1 MSEMIGRLRVALGLE
16 TASFEKGAKRATA
29 EINTLGSTTEKAALH
44 VGKMGKAVIAAGGAF
59 VASSLVS
66 SLKSTVEESLRSI
79 KAMKELA
86 QVSNSSLAEFQAVA
100 FAAGTV
106 GVEMDKLADIYKDMN
121 DRVGEFLS
129 TGSGPMKDFFDKIAP
144 KVGVTAEQFK
154 NLSGPQALQLYV
166 SSLEKAGVN
175 QQQMTF
181 YLEAMSGDL
190 TKLLPLLQN
199 NGAGMN
205 RLSEE
210 ARRMGIVL
218 DDNLV
223 KNAGEASRTMDTLN
237 TVLSMQIT
245 AAVAANAKEIAA
257 FTTTLTNFAISA
269 IKAFNA
275 WNQFN
280 GAMDER
286 AIAQKKLAEKIDQRA
301 KEQGLSPE
309 RKAKA
314 LEVGNRV
321 LDNIYGVAPVSQGPG
336 LTNNPLFRLKSV
348 TPKNNFAATSGP
360 IGNGAIGMMAGM
372 APGRGAGLGERLS
385 GSAAIATMLGDESI
399 ATNIDEVNAKL
410 TALQDRMGTM
420 SIETERAS
428 VMVSQSFEEMAQ
440 NSIYAL
446 DRLASAVQGGGALNV
461 LSAILGLGVQVAGM
475 FPGKTNLPTGA
486 QINTS
491 TLDILRGTNLNPNV
505 QMPAYANGT
514 NFHPGGLA
522 LVGERGPEILRMPRG
537 SSVTPNHALG
547 GVTNYYFEGNVMSAD
562 FWAQIN
568 TGHAVAAQAGGE
580 LGYRKVVAKGRRRL
594 S

>member
-86 QVSNSSLAEFQAVA
+86 QVSNSSIAEFQGVA

-129 TGSGPMKDFFDKIAP
+129 TGGGPMKDFFDKIAP

-199 NGAGMN
+199 NGEGMR
-205 RLSEE
+205 RLSDD

-301 KEQGLSPE
+301 KKQGLSPE

-360 IGNGAIGMMAGM
+360 IGNGAIGAMAGM
-372 APGRGAGLGERLS
+372 QAGQGR
-385 GSAAIATMLGDESI
+385 SI
-399 ATNIDEVNAKL
+399 ADLAWENADRL
-410 TALQDRMGTM
+410 EAVQGIIAIQAVETADKVEIANVQIAR
-420 SIETERAS
+420 
-428 VMVSQSFEEMAQ
+428 SFGEMAQ
-440 NSIYAL
+440 DSISAL
-446 DRLASAVQGGGALNV
+446 DRLASAVRGGGALNM
-461 LSAILGLGVQVAGM
+461 LSAIMGVGLQLGGIGA
-475 FPGKTNLPTGA
+475 FGKKIQTS
-486 QINTS
+486 INAPR
-491 TLDILRGTNLNPNV
+491 I
-505 QMPAYANGT
+505 PAYANGT
-514 NFHPGGLA
+514 SFHPGGLA
-522 LVGERGPEILRMPRG
+522 LVGERGPEIAALPRG
-537 SSVTPNHALG
+537 TAVFPNGMGPG
-547 GVTNYYFEGNVMSAD
+547 GVTNNYFNGNLMTPE
-562 FWAQIN
+562 FWAQIQN
-568 TGHAVAAQAGGE
+568 GDRVAAQIGVAAGAEG
-580 LGYRKVVAKGRRRL
+580 GFAKVVRANRRRL
-594 S
+594 G